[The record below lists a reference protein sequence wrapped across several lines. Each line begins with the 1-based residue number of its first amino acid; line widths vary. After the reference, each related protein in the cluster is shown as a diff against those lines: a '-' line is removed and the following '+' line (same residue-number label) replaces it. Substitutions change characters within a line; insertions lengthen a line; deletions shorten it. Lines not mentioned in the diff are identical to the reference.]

1 MTGYD
6 EPGVMTHPGR
16 CAAALDGLPADPA
29 GVARVVQG
37 VMIHEFWL
45 DAYGVTMTPQQR
57 ETVHLR
63 RAEHLL
69 AEIVRRDGRPLG
81 EAREPAARVATNCR
95 GFTVL
100 AVTLLRAAG
109 VPARARC
116 GFGAYFRRGWF
127 EDHWVV
133 EWWDAAQDRWRL
145 MDAQIDEVQRAR
157 LGIGFDLTDVPRDEF
172 LVAGDAWARCRS
184 GAGDPARYG
193 LSGIGEAGLW
203 WIAGNLM
210 RDAAALDGVELL
222 PWDDWGAMPAP
233 GDEPDAEL
241 FDRLAALTRGP
252 DAAGLHRFLRSDER
266 VRVPEKVRNAL
277 RDRTEAI

>member
-6 EPGVMTHPGR
+6 EPGVMTDPGR
-16 CAAALDGLPADPA
+16 HAPALHGLPGDPA
-29 GVARVVQG
+29 GVARVAQG
-37 VMIHEFWL
+37 LLIHEFWL
-45 DAYGVTMTPQQR
+45 DAYGVTMTPEQR

-63 RAEHLL
+63 RVEQTLG
-69 AEIVRRDGRPLG
+69 EILRRDSRPLG
-81 EAREPAARVATNCR
+81 VPREPAARVATNCR

-116 GFGAYFRRGWF
+116 GFGAYFTRGWF

-172 LVAGDAWARCRS
+172 VVAGDAWARCRS
-184 GAGDPARYG
+184 GGGDPGRYG
-193 LSGIGEAGLW
+193 LSSIGESGLW

-222 PWDDWGAMPAP
+222 PWDDWGAMPSPAE
-233 GDEPDAEL
+233 EPDAEL
-241 FDRLAALTRGP
+241 FDRLAELTRGP
-252 DAAGLHRFLRSDER
+252 DPAGVRRFLAADER
-266 VRVPEKVRNAL
+266 VRVPAKVRNAL